1 MDTDM
6 IDYAI
11 LTCLKTADRPLWKK
25 ALHQRLDH
33 QAHRFPRDTTPSM
46 QTVIRRIDRLHEHG
60 HVSSTIV
67 DPAEISR
74 ELIIAYEITDAGQSA
89 VQETQEDLIAQYS
102 TALLAGEPVD
112 APKPVLL
119 ALLKDRF
126 QCGEDTLADLKEHC
140 SSREILL
147 LLTLQQLQT
156 VIADRVQA
164 DTLQQ
169 LQELIGDEISH
180 RLLHHLS

>member
-1 MDTDM
+1 MDADM
-6 IDYAI
+6 VDYAI
-11 LTCLKTADRPLWKK
+11 LTCLETAERPLWKK

-33 QAHRFPRDTTPSM
+33 HAHRFPGDTTPSM

-67 DPAEISR
+67 NPAEINR
-74 ELIIAYEITDAGQSA
+74 ELIIAYEITDTGKSA
-89 VQETQEDLIAQYS
+89 VQETQEELIAQYS

-119 ALLKDRF
+119 ALLEDRF
-126 QCGEDTLADLKEHC
+126 QCDEDTLAALKQQC

-147 LLTLQQLQT
+147 LLTLQKLQT

-164 DTLQQ
+164 DNLQH
-169 LQELIGDEISH
+169 LQELVGDELCH
-180 RLLHHLS
+180 RLLRHLS